1 MEIIQGPN
9 EYEASHCGTLS
20 NRRCET
26 QTKAAE
32 YQKTHRMNEI
42 KGRILAEMSAIA
54 TC

>member
-1 MEIIQGPN
+1 MNTKRPIVGPFKS
-9 EYEASHCGTLS
+9 EVKFK
-20 NRRCET
+20 T